1 MKKIR
6 KVIIPAAGLGT
17 RFLPATKSQPKE
29 MLPIV
34 DKPCIQYLVE
44 EAVASGI
51 REIIIVTGRGKRSI
65 EDHFD
70 FSYELASHLK
80 NKKKMEALKAMERIE
95 KLAKFIYVRQPF
107 PMGDGH
113 AILCAK
119 ELIQDEPCAILF
131 GDDIYDSEAPA
142 LSQLIKQYEELQAP
156 IIGLHKIDKKDSDK
170 YGIIE
175 KEMSLNPK
183 LHQIKSLTEKPKAD
197 KAKSNL
203 AIAGKY
209 IITPELLRA
218 LEKSKSTSKDKELR
232 LIDGM
237 KNFIKTSPIYGYE
250 IEGQRFDTGDKLG
263 YLKATVHF
271 ALKHKELSNEFKAY
285 LKTKVTSS

>member
-1 MKKIR
+1 MKIR

-44 EAVASGI
+44 EAVESGI
-51 REIIIVTGRGKRSI
+51 REIIIITGRGKRSI

-70 FSYELASHLK
+70 YSYELASHLK
-80 NKKKMEALKAMERIE
+80 NKGKTQALRELERIE
-95 KLAKFIYVRQPF
+95 KLAKIYYVRQPF
-107 PMGDGH
+107 PQGDGH

-119 ELIQDEPCAILF
+119 ELIKDEPFAVLY
-131 GDDIYDSEAPA
+131 GDDIYDSKTPP
-142 LSQLIKQYEELQAP
+142 LKQLIEKYNEFKAP
-156 IIGLHKIDKKDSDK
+156 IIGLHQIEKKESDK

-175 KEMSLNPK
+175 IEEKICNEFYKIHNLV
-183 LHQIKSLTEKPKAD
+183 EKPKPE

-203 AIAGKY
+203 AIIGKY
-209 IITPELLRA
+209 IVTPDLLET
-218 LEKSKSTSKDKELR
+218 LSKTKSTSADGEIR

-237 KNFIKTSPIYGYE
+237 KNFIKNSPIYGLE
-250 IEGQRFDTGDKLG
+250 IEGNRFDTGDKLG
-263 YLKATVHF
+263 YLKAVVHF
-271 ALKHKELSNEFKAY
+271 GLKHKDLSAEFKKH
-285 LKTKVTSS
+285 LKALDFR